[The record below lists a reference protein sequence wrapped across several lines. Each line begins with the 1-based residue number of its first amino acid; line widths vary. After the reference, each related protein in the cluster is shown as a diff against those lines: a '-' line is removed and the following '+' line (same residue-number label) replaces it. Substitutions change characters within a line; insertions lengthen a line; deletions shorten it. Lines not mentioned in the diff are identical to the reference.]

1 MKSGMEKKSI
11 RRKVFQIIS
20 IGNKSDLPSRIFDIA
35 LVVVIVC
42 NLTVTLLS
50 TFDYW
55 DRYDNILN
63 SIELVTIVL
72 FLIEYVL
79 RIWTA
84 DYLYPDKKRAV
95 AVSAFIFSLS
105 GLIDLLTFL
114 PYFMPFLFP
123 AGAVAF
129 RMLRVIRIFR
139 LFRINAQ
146 NDAFS
151 VIVDVLYE
159 KRNQLLF
166 SIVLILIFM
175 VAASLCMYDLEHE
188 AQPEAFENAFSGI
201 WWSVS
206 TLLTVGYGDIYPI
219 TIAGRI
225 MAIIISFLGV
235 GMVAI
240 PTGIISAGFVQ
251 QYTKRKSMLNYGREH
266 ELEFVTLTVPSGHP
280 WEGMR
285 IDRITLP
292 PSLFVSNVVRG
303 RENMPVR
310 DDLILCAA
318 DTLMLATLHRREES
332 GENLREISVNYN
344 NEWIG
349 KAVRELDLQS
359 DEHVVLIR
367 RNEKMRVPD
376 ASMTVCEGDAVLLY
390 NR

>member
-1 MKSGMEKKSI
+1 MEKKSI

-79 RIWTA
+79 RLWTA
-84 DYLYPDKKRAV
+84 DYLYPDKKRAL
-95 AVSAFIFSLS
+95 AVIAFVFSLS

-114 PYFMPFLFP
+114 PYFLPFLFP

-266 ELEFVTLTVPSGHP
+266 ELEFVT
-280 WEGMR
+280 
-285 IDRITLP
+285 
-292 PSLFVSNVVRG
+292 VSIPG
-303 RENMPVR
+303 
-310 DDLILCAA
+310 
-318 DTLMLATLHRREES
+318 
-332 GENLREISVNYN
+332 
-344 NEWIG
+344 
-349 KAVRELDLQS
+349 
-359 DEHVVLIR
+359 
-367 RNEKMRVPD
+367 
-376 ASMTVCEGDAVLLY
+376 
-390 NR
+390 

>member
-55 DRYDNILN
+55 ERYESILN
-63 SIELVTIVL
+63 SVELVTIVL

-95 AVSAFIFSLS
+95 AVLAFIFSLS

-114 PYFMPFLFP
+114 PYFLPFLFP

-251 QYTKRKSMLNYGREH
+251 QYTKRKSMLNYGREN

-292 PSLFVSNVVRG
+292 PSLFVSNVIRG

-332 GENLREISVNYN
+332 GENLREVRVEYN

-349 KAVRELDLQS
+349 KPVRELDLQS

-367 RNEKMRVPD
+367 RNEKMLVPD
-376 ASMTVCEGDAVLLY
+376 ASTTVCEGDAVLLY

>member
-1 MKSGMEKKSI
+1 MEKKSI

-79 RIWTA
+79 RLWTA
-84 DYLYPDKKRAV
+84 DYLYPDKKRAL
-95 AVSAFIFSLS
+95 AVIAFVFSLS

-114 PYFMPFLFP
+114 PYFLPFLFP

-266 ELEFVTLTVPSGHP
+266 ELEFVTVSIPGGHP

-285 IDRITLP
+285 LDQITLP
-292 PSLFVSNVVRG
+292 PSLFVSNVIRG

-318 DTLMLATLHRREES
+318 DTLMLATLNRREES
-332 GENLREISVNYN
+332 GENLREVRVEYN

-349 KAVRELDLQS
+349 KPVRELDLQS

-367 RNEKMRVPD
+367 RNDKNLVPD
-376 ASMTVCEGDAVLLY
+376 ASTTVREGDAVLLY
-390 NR
+390 NN

>member
-1 MKSGMEKKSI
+1 MEKKSI

-55 DRYDNILN
+55 ERYESILN
-63 SIELVTIVL
+63 SVELVTIVL

-95 AVSAFIFSLS
+95 AVLAFIFSLS

-318 DTLMLATLHRREES
+318 DTLMLATLNRREES

-367 RNEKMRVPD
+367 RNEKMLVPD
-376 ASMTVCEGDAVLLY
+376 ASTTVCEGDAVLLY

>member
-55 DRYDNILN
+55 ERYESILN
-63 SIELVTIVL
+63 SVELVTIVL

-95 AVSAFIFSLS
+95 AVLAFIFSLS

-318 DTLMLATLHRREES
+318 DTLMLATLNRREES

-367 RNEKMRVPD
+367 RNEKMLVPD
-376 ASMTVCEGDAVLLY
+376 ASTTVCEGDAVLLY

>member
-72 FLIEYVL
+72 FLIEYIL

-95 AVSAFIFSLS
+95 AVLAFIFSLS

-114 PYFMPFLFP
+114 PYFLPFLFP

-303 RENMPVR
+303 HENMPVR

-318 DTLMLATLHRREES
+318 DTLMLATLNRREES
-332 GENLREISVNYN
+332 GANLREISVNYN

-367 RNEKMRVPD
+367 RNEKMLVPD
-376 ASMTVCEGDAVLLY
+376 AYTTVCEGDAVLLY